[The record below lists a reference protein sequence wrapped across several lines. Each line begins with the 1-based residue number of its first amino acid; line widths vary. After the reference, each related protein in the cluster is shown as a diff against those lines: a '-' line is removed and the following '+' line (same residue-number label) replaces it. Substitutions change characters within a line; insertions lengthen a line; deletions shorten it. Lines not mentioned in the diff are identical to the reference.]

1 MSLGLGLTWTLNVC
15 RRMALSDP
23 LREVLHHTISSPT
36 LRILVGSML
45 GGHPHCNRD
54 YTGQEGSCSLDSYY
68 IPILP
73 LLQGGGGVLLRSMV
87 EP

>member
-1 MSLGLGLTWTLNVC
+1 MSLGLGLTWTLNV
-15 RRMALSDP
+15 RRSMALSDP
-23 LREVLHHTISSPT
+23 LRGFWTISSPT

-54 YTGQEGSCSLDSYY
+54 YTGQEGSYSSDSYY

-73 LLQGGGGVLLRSMV
+73 LLQGGGGSS
-87 EP
+87 